1 MEKVNEKKRNI
12 KKNNIIGLVLITGII
27 ILINIVSGY
36 IFTRFDL
43 TAEKRYSLAPA
54 TKKVLKKLDD
64 VMFFKVYLSGDL
76 PPAFQR
82 LANETREMLDEFRAY
97 SDLVQYQFVDLSAI
111 ADEKDRNLSY
121 RNLVEKGLQPTTLR
135 VNKKGQSSQLVIFPG
150 AVVTYRGHET
160 PVQLLAGSNLG
171 EDPNRVLN
179 NSIQALEYNLA
190 SAMQLLTKANKPMIA
205 ILQGQ
210 GELSEMETYDLQRA
224 LSQFYNVDRVT
235 INHKISALTFRMKLD
250 SLHSRLANKYKALII
265 AKPTKPFDEKDK
277 FLIDQ
282 FIMRGGKT
290 IWLID
295 PVYTPWDSL
304 EKYNSTMGVANDIN
318 LEDMLYTYGA
328 RLNTNLVMDL
338 NAMPIPLK
346 TGQIGNQP
354 QFTFFRWYY
363 FPLLTPTI
371 NHPIVHGLNA
381 IKSEFISTIDT
392 VEAPGIRKQVILT
405 SSTYAHTVN
414 TPVLVD
420 LEMLREQPD
429 ERLFTRGPFPVAV
442 LLEGEFMSSYL
453 YRIPPELA
461 EDKGLEYRKKS
472 KPTKMLIVADGDIVR
487 NQFNIKKGYPLPMG
501 YDQWTQESFGNRDFI
516 MNAVNYLCDESGLIT
531 VRSRE
536 LKMRIL
542 DMKKVES
549 EGLMWKFLNILLPV
563 MIILVFALIK
573 FRLRLRKFARRTN

>member
-1 MEKVNEKKRNI
+1 MENVNVRKRNI
-12 KKNNIIGLVLITGII
+12 KRSNIIQLLLVLLTI
-27 ILINIVSGY
+27 ILVNIISGFL
-36 IFTRFDL
+36 FTRVDL
-43 TAEKRYSLAPA
+43 TSEKRYSLAPA
-54 TKKVLKKLDD
+54 TKKVIRKLDD

-82 LANETREMLDEFRAY
+82 LANETREMLDEFRAN
-97 SDLVQYQFVDLSAI
+97 SNFVQYQFVDLSAI
-111 ADEKDRNLSY
+111 SDEKDRNFAY

-150 AVVTYRGHET
+150 AIVTYRGHET
-160 PVQLLAGSNLG
+160 AVQLLSGSNQG
-171 EDPNRVLN
+171 EDPNLVLN
-179 NSIQALEYNLA
+179 NWVQALEYNLA
-190 SAMQLLTKANKPMIA
+190 SGIEALTRISKPRIA
-205 ILQGQ
+205 ILEGQ
-210 GELSEMETYDLQRA
+210 GELSEMETFDLEKA

-235 INHKISALTFRMKLD
+235 IAHKINALTIRVKLD
-250 SLHSRLANKYKALII
+250 SLHDRLANKYKALII
-265 AKPTKPFDEKDK
+265 AKPSKPFDEKDK

-290 IWLID
+290 LWLID

-304 EKYNSTMGVANDIN
+304 EKYNSTMGIANDIN

-338 NAMPIPLK
+338 NAVPIPLK

-354 QFTFFRWYY
+354 QFTFFRWFY

-392 VEAPGIRKQVILT
+392 VEAPGIKKQVILT
-405 SSTYAHTVN
+405 TSPYALTVN
-414 TPVLVD
+414 APALVE
-420 LEMLREQPD
+420 LEILKQQPD

-461 EDKGLEYRKKS
+461 ANKELEFKKKS
-472 KPTKMLIVADGDIVR
+472 KPTKMIIVGDGDIVK

-501 YDQWTQESFGNRDFI
+501 YDQWTQETFGNRDFI
-516 MNAVNYLCDESGLIT
+516 LNAMNFLCDETGLIT

-536 LKMRIL
+536 LKMRLL
-542 DMKKVES
+542 DMKKVEK
-549 EGLMWKFLNILLPV
+549 EGLFWKLLNLILPV
-563 MIILVFALIK
+563 LVILAFALLM
-573 FRLRLRKFARRTN
+573 LRIRRMRFARKSK

>member
-1 MEKVNEKKRNI
+1 MEKVNEKKKNI
-12 KKNNIIGLVLITGII
+12 KKNNIIQLFLVTVII
-27 ILINIVSGY
+27 VLVNIISGF

-43 TAEKRYSLAPA
+43 TSEKRYSLAPA
-54 TKKVLKKLDD
+54 TKKVVKKLDD

-82 LANETREMLDEFRAY
+82 LTNETREMLDEFRAY
-97 SDLVQYQFVDLSAI
+97 SKFVQYQFVDLSAI
-111 ADEKDRNLSY
+111 SDEKDRTFAY
-121 RNLVEKGLQPTTLR
+121 RSLVEKGLQPTTLR

-171 EDPNRVLN
+171 EDPNKVLN

-190 SAMQLLTKANKPMIA
+190 SAIEVLTKIIKPRIA
-205 ILQGQ
+205 ILEGQ
-210 GELSEMETYDLQRA
+210 GELSQMETFDLERS

-235 INHKISALTFRMKLD
+235 INHKINALSIRVKLD
-250 SLHSRLANKYKALII
+250 SLHDRLANKYKALII
-265 AKPTKPFDEKDK
+265 AKPGKPFDEKDK

-290 IWLID
+290 LWLID

-304 EKYNSTMGVANDIN
+304 QKYNSTMGVANDVN
-318 LEDMLYTYGA
+318 LEDMLYTYGV
-328 RLNTNLVMDL
+328 RLNSNLVLDMTS
-338 NAMPIPLK
+338 MPIPLK

-363 FPLLTPTI
+363 FPLLTPSI

-392 VEAPGIRKQVILT
+392 VEAPGIKKLVLLT
-405 SSTYAHTVN
+405 SSPYAYTIN
-414 TPVLVD
+414 APVLVE

-429 ERLFTRGPFPVAV
+429 ERLFTKGPFPVAV
-442 LLEGEFMSSYL
+442 LLEGEFTSAYL
-453 YRIPPELA
+453 FRIPPELA
-461 EDKGLEYRKKS
+461 ENKGLEYKKKS
-472 KPTKMLIVADGDIVR
+472 KPTKMIIIADGDIVR
-487 NQFNIKKGYPLPMG
+487 NQFNMKQGYPLPMG
-501 YDQWTQESFGNRDFI
+501 YDQWTQETFGNRDFI
-516 MNAVNYLCDESGLIT
+516 LNAMNFLIDESGLIT

-536 LKMRIL
+536 LKMRLL
-542 DMKKVES
+542 DMKKVER
-549 EGLMWKFLNILLPV
+549 EGLFWKLLNLILPV
-563 MIILVFALIK
+563 LIILVFALIR
-573 FRLRLRKFARRTN
+573 FRIRRMKFARKTK

>member
-12 KKNNIIGLVLITGII
+12 KKNNIIQLLLVVVV
-27 ILINIVSGY
+27 IVLLNMISGF

-54 TKKVLKKLDD
+54 TKKVLKNLDD
-64 VMFFKVYLSGDL
+64 VLFFKVYLSGDL

-82 LANETREMLDEFRAY
+82 LSNETKEMLDEFRVY
-97 SDLVQYQFVDLSAI
+97 SNKVQYQFVDLSAI
-111 ADEKDRNLSY
+111 ADEKDRNLAY
-121 RNLVEKGLQPTTLR
+121 RSLVEKGLQPTTLR
-135 VNKKGQSSQLVIFPG
+135 VNKKGQSSEVVIFPG
-150 AVVTYRGHET
+150 AIVTYRGHET
-160 PVQLLAGSNLG
+160 PVQLLSGSNLG
-171 EDPNRVLN
+171 EDPNLVLN
-179 NSIQALEYNLA
+179 NSVQALEYNLA
-190 SAMQLLTKANKPMIA
+190 SAIQALTRITKPRIA

-210 GELSEMETYDLQRA
+210 GELSEMETYDLERT

-235 INHKISALTFRMKLD
+235 IDHKINALSMRIKLD
-250 SLHSRLANKYKALII
+250 SLHQRLANKYKALII

-290 IWLID
+290 LWLID

-304 EKYNSTMGVANDIN
+304 EKYNSTMGIANDIN

-354 QFTFFRWYY
+354 QFTFFRWFY

-392 VEAPGIRKQVILT
+392 VEAPGIKKQVILT
-405 SSTYAHTVN
+405 SSPYAQVVN
-414 TPVLVD
+414 APVLVE
-420 LEMLREQPD
+420 LEMLKQQPD
-429 ERLFTRGPFPVAV
+429 ERMFTRGPFTVAV
-442 LLEGEFMSSYL
+442 LLEGEFTSSYI
-453 YRIPPELA
+453 YRIPPELS

-472 KPTKMLIVADGDIVR
+472 KPTKMLIVADGDIVK
-487 NQFNIKKGYPLPMG
+487 NQFNLKKGFPLPMG
-501 YDQWTQESFGNRDFI
+501 YDQWTQETFGNRDFVL
-516 MNAVNYLCDESGLIT
+516 NAMNYLCDETGLIT

-536 LKMRIL
+536 LKMRLL
-542 DMKKVES
+542 DMKKVEH
-549 EGLMWKFLNILLPV
+549 EGLYWKLLNLLLPV
-563 MIILVFALIK
+563 LGILIFALIR
-573 FRLRLRKFARRTN
+573 FRMRRMKFARKFK

>member
-1 MEKVNEKKRNI
+1 MEKVNESKKNI
-12 KKNNIIGLVLITGII
+12 KKNNIVQLLLVLVVVILLNII
-27 ILINIVSGY
+27 SAY

-43 TAEKRYSLAPA
+43 TSEKRYSLAPA
-54 TKKVLKKLDD
+54 TKKVVKKLDD
-64 VMFFKVYLSGDL
+64 VMFFRVYLSGDL

-97 SDLVQYQFVDLSAI
+97 SDFVQYQFVDLSAI
-111 ADEKDRNLSY
+111 SNEKDRDFAYKSLA
-121 RNLVEKGLQPTTLR
+121 EKGLQRTTLR
-135 VNKKGQSSQLVIFPG
+135 MNNKGQSSQLIIFPG
-150 AVVTYRGHET
+150 AIVTYRGHET
-160 PVQLLAGSNLG
+160 PVQLLSGSSMG
-171 EDPNRVLN
+171 EDPNKVLN
-179 NSIQALEYNLA
+179 NSIQSLEYNLA
-190 SAMQLLTKANKPMIA
+190 SAMEVLTKITKPRIA
-205 ILQGQ
+205 ILEGQ
-210 GELSEMETYDLQRA
+210 GELSAMETYDLERS
-224 LSQFYNVDRVT
+224 LTQFYNVDRVT
-235 INHKISALTFRMKLD
+235 LNHKINALTIRVKLD
-250 SLHSRLANKYKALII
+250 SLHDRLANKYKALII
-265 AKPTKPFDEKDK
+265 AKPSKPFDEKDK

-290 IWLID
+290 LWLID

-392 VEAPGIRKQVILT
+392 VEAPGIKKQIILT
-405 SSTYAHTVN
+405 SSSYSQVVN
-414 TPVLVD
+414 VPALVD
-420 LEMLREQPD
+420 LEMLRQQPD
-429 ERLFTRGPFPVAV
+429 ERQFTRGPFPVAV

-461 EDKGLEYRKKS
+461 ENKGLEFRKKS
-472 KPTKMLIVADGDIVR
+472 KPTKMLIVADGDIVK
-487 NQFNIKKGYPLPMG
+487 NQFNMKQGYPLPMG
-501 YDQWTQESFGNRDFI
+501 YDQWTQETFGNRDFI
-516 MNAVNYLCDESGLIT
+516 LNAMNFLCDETGLIT

-536 LKMRIL
+536 LKMRLL
-542 DMKKVES
+542 DMKKVEN
-549 EGLMWKFLNILLPV
+549 EGLFWKLLNIILPV
-563 MIILVFALIK
+563 LLILAFSFIW
-573 FRLRLRKFARRTN
+573 FRIRRMKYARKSV

>member
-1 MEKVNEKKRNI
+1 
-12 KKNNIIGLVLITGII
+12 
-27 ILINIVSGY
+27 
-36 IFTRFDL
+36 
-43 TAEKRYSLAPA
+43 
-54 TKKVLKKLDD
+54 
-64 VMFFKVYLSGDL
+64 
-76 PPAFQR
+76 
-82 LANETREMLDEFRAY
+82 
-97 SDLVQYQFVDLSAI
+97 
-111 ADEKDRNLSY
+111 
-121 RNLVEKGLQPTTLR
+121 
-135 VNKKGQSSQLVIFPG
+135 
-150 AVVTYRGHET
+150 
-160 PVQLLAGSNLG
+160 
-171 EDPNRVLN
+171 
-179 NSIQALEYNLA
+179 
-190 SAMQLLTKANKPMIA
+190 
-205 ILQGQ
+205 
-210 GELSEMETYDLQRA
+210 
-224 LSQFYNVDRVT
+224 
-235 INHKISALTFRMKLD
+235 
-250 SLHSRLANKYKALII
+250 
-265 AKPTKPFDEKDK
+265 
-277 FLIDQ
+277 
-282 FIMRGGKT
+282 
-290 IWLID
+290 
-295 PVYTPWDSL
+295 
-304 EKYNSTMGVANDIN
+304 
-318 LEDMLYTYGA
+318 YTYGA

-405 SSTYAHTVN
+405 SSPYAHTVN
-414 TPVLVD
+414 APVLVD

>member
-12 KKNNIIGLVLITGII
+12 KRNNLVQLLLMLVII
-27 ILINIVSGY
+27 ILLNIISAF
-36 IFTRFDL
+36 IFTRVDL
-43 TAEKRYSLAPA
+43 TSEKRYSLAPA
-54 TKKVLKKLDD
+54 TKEVVKKLDD

-97 SDLVQYQFVDLSAI
+97 SNFVQYQFVDLSAI
-111 ADEKDRNLSY
+111 ADEKDRTFAY
-121 RNLVEKGLQPTTLR
+121 RSLAEKGLQPTTLR

-150 AVVTYRGHET
+150 AIVTYRGHET
-160 PVQLLAGSNLG
+160 PVQLLSGSNAG
-171 EDPNRVLN
+171 EDPDKVLN

-190 SAMQLLTKANKPMIA
+190 SAIQVLTKISKPRIA

-210 GELSEMETYDLQRA
+210 GELSEMETYDLEKS
-224 LSQFYNVDRVT
+224 LTQFYNVDRVT
-235 INHKISALTFRMKLD
+235 INHKINALSIRVKLD
-250 SLHSRLANKYKALII
+250 SLHDKLANKYKALII
-265 AKPTKPFDEKDK
+265 AKPSKPFDEKDK

-290 IWLID
+290 LWLID

-328 RLNTNLVMDL
+328 RLNTNLVMDI
-338 NAMPIPLK
+338 NSMPIPLK

-381 IKSEFISTIDT
+381 IKCEFISTIDT

-405 SSTYAHTVN
+405 SSPYARVVN
-414 TPVLVD
+414 VPALVD
-420 LEMLREQPD
+420 LEILREQPD
-429 ERLFTRGPFPVAV
+429 ESQFNKGPFPVAV

-461 EDKGLEYRKKS
+461 ENKGLEFRKKS
-472 KPTKMLIVADGDIVR
+472 RPTKMLIIADGDIVK
-487 NQFNIKKGYPLPMG
+487 NQFNMKQGYPLPMG
-501 YDQWTQESFGNRDFI
+501 YDQWTRETFGNRDFI
-516 MNAVNYLCDESGLIT
+516 LNAMNFLCDESGLIT

-536 LKMRIL
+536 LKMRLL
-542 DMKKVES
+542 DMKRVET
-549 EGLMWKFLNILLPV
+549 EGLFWKLLNLILPV
-563 MIILVFALIK
+563 LAILIFALIR
-573 FRLRLRKFARRTN
+573 FRIRRMKYGGKTK

>member
-1 MEKVNEKKRNI
+1 MEKVNEKKKSI
-12 KKNNIIGLVLITGII
+12 KRSNVVQLLLVLVVIILLNIISAYV
-27 ILINIVSGY
+27 
-36 IFTRFDL
+36 FTRFDL
-43 TAEKRYSLAPA
+43 TSEKRYSLAPA
-54 TKKVLKKLDD
+54 TKKVVKHLDD

-97 SDLVQYQFVDLSAI
+97 SNFVQYQFVDLSAI
-111 ADEKDRNLSY
+111 ADEKDRNFAY
-121 RNLVEKGLQPTTLR
+121 RSLAEKGLQPTSLR

-150 AVVTYRGHET
+150 AIVTYRGHET
-160 PVQLLAGSNLG
+160 PVQLLSGSSLG
-171 EDPNRVLN
+171 EDPNLMLN
-179 NSIQALEYNLA
+179 NSVQSLEYNLA
-190 SAMQLLTKANKPMIA
+190 SAIQVLTRITKPRIA
-205 ILQGQ
+205 ILEGQ
-210 GELSEMETYDLQRA
+210 GELSDMETFDLEHT

-235 INHKISALTFRMKLD
+235 LNHKINALTIRIKLD
-250 SLHSRLANKYKALII
+250 SLHDRLANKYKALII
-265 AKPTKPFDEKDK
+265 AKPSKPFDEKDK

-290 IWLID
+290 LWLID

-328 RLNTNLVMDL
+328 RLNTNLVLDL
-338 NAMPIPLK
+338 NSMPIPLK
-346 TGQIGNQP
+346 TGQIGKQP
-354 QFTFFRWYY
+354 QFTFFRWFY

-392 VEAPGIRKQVILT
+392 VEAPGIKKQILLT
-405 SSTYAHTVN
+405 SSPYAQVVN
-414 TPVLVD
+414 VPALVD
-420 LEMLREQPD
+420 LEMLRQQPD
-429 ERLFTRGPFPVAV
+429 ERQFTRGPYPVAV

-461 EDKGLEYRKKS
+461 ENKGLEYKKKS

-487 NQFNIKKGYPLPMG
+487 NQFNMKQGYPLPMG
-501 YDQWTQESFGNRDFI
+501 YDQWTQETYGNRDFI
-516 MNAVNYLCDESGLIT
+516 LNAMNFLCDESGLIT

-536 LKMRIL
+536 LKMRLL
-542 DMKKVES
+542 DMKKIES
-549 EGLMWKFLNILLPV
+549 EGLFWKILNLILPV
-563 MIILVFALIK
+563 LAILVFALIR
-573 FRLRLRKFARRTN
+573 FRLRRMKYARKSI